1 MGADVETKA
10 FDIEIGISMDSN
22 ICGFLVYFLD
32 TKKKK
37 KKSFCWTSLTSSVL
51 RGRLFVPFRKPE
63 SPPTRACTD
72 GRGSDR

>member
-37 KKSFCWTSLTSSVL
+37 KKV
-51 RGRLFVPFRKPE
+51 FV
-63 SPPTRACTD
+63 
-72 GRGSDR
+72 GLV